1 MQPFLDHLA
10 QRGYELEERA
20 ENVWF
25 AGHGDFPAMF
35 VLVGMGGFILR
46 AYFADVKSAPRE
58 TPLQQANR
66 LNREAVASRFYLDDD
81 QDLVVEA
88 WHPGEYEEKAFD
100 AFLDAWL
107 RDLRTLLEVHQTA
120 QRSFDA

>member
-1 MQPFLDHLA
+1 MQLFLDHLSE
-10 QRGYELEERA
+10 RGYELEERA

-35 VLVGMGGFILR
+35 VLMGVGGFILR
-46 AYFADVKSAPRE
+46 AYFADVKSAQRE
-58 TPLQQANR
+58 TPLQQTNR

-88 WHPGEYEEKAFD
+88 WHASEYAEGAFN

-107 RDLRTLLEVHQTA
+107 RDLRTLLEMHRTA
-120 QRSFDA
+120 QRDFDA